1 MKKLT
6 IISILCY
13 LFSLIVFIT
22 SCNYSVEGE
31 GFKYSYAIIKLPN
44 GEIVEGKVDS
54 WSTASNCDLIRIK
67 INGTAYCTNI
77 DNCVLIDKM
86 EEPNE

>member
-1 MKKLT
+1 MKK
-6 IISILCY
+6 IIIIIAY
-13 LFSLIVFIT
+13 LLFICLMFIP

-86 EEPNE
+86 EEPNGQ